1 MEGNSKRK
9 VYLKRHRNKPGIG
22 FNSLLAAFHAAYNS
36 SATPDDTNVV
46 VSVTG
51 RSERDLTK
59 RFNELDIEWPVVENQ
74 LVQWSDLF

>member
-1 MEGNSKRK
+1 MRPQLEK
-9 VYLKRHRNKPGIG
+9 
-22 FNSLLAAFHAAYNS
+22 LLQKKLGYNS